1 MNNSNWFWPDVS
13 NPEEAKNACKV
24 AMWCAI
30 FVAGVTTLFSLLAI
44 AGTKMNNIP
53 VDGSA
58 LLDAAL
64 FGGIAFGLSRYSRFA
79 GVAGFV
85 LFLFERIYMISKAG
99 VAGGGLFFGI
109 FLLLGFLNGM
119 RGALAYHKSQAQMQ
133 PRPLGPMATPPF
145 S

>member
-1 MNNSNWFWPDVS
+1 MNNNSNWFWPDVS
-13 NPEEAKNACKV
+13 NPEEAKKACKV

-30 FVAGVTTLFSLLAI
+30 FVAGVTTLFSLLAM

-58 LLDAAL
+58 LIDAAL

-79 GVAGFV
+79 GVAGFA
-85 LFLFERIYMISKAG
+85 LFLLERIYMISKAG
-99 VAGGGLFFGI
+99 VAGGGLFFGV

-119 RGALAYHKSQAQMQ
+119 RGALAYHKSQNRTAV
-133 PRPLGPMATPPF
+133 PLTSPPF

>member
-1 MNNSNWFWPDVS
+1 MNKSNWFWPDVS
-13 NPEEAKNACKV
+13 NPQEAKKACQV

-30 FVAGVTTLFSLLAI
+30 FVAGVTALFSFLAM

-58 LLDAAL
+58 LIDAAL
-64 FGGIAFGLSRYSRFA
+64 FGAIAFGLSRCSRVA

-99 VAGGGLFFGI
+99 PAAGGLFLGV
-109 FLLLGFLNGM
+109 FLLLGFLHGM
-119 RGALAYHKSQAQMQ
+119 RGALSYHKLQTHTAV
-133 PRPLGPMATPPF
+133 PLSSPPF